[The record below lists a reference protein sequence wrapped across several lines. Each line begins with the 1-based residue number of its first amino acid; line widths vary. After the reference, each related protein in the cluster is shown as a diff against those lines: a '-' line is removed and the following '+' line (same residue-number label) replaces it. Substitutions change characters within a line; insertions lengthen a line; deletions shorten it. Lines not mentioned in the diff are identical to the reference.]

1 MDWNMILMQPIQSL
15 LTQLFGFLPN
25 FLGALLILLVGWLI
39 AKALESVVVGLL
51 KTVQLDRL
59 AERIQLADVLT
70 KGGIRQ
76 KLSELIGVIIYWL
89 AILMVVIAALNAL
102 QLTVAAQL
110 LEQVVTFLPNV
121 VASIFILIVGI
132 FAASFV
138 AATVRTAASNAGV
151 SQSQVLSEIVQG
163 VVIIFSGVA
172 ALQQL
177 GIQFVGEVFLIILAG
192 FSLALGLAFG
202 LGCKDRAGR
211 WLESFIEQLSSRK
224 R

>member
-1 MDWNMILMQPIQSL
+1 MDWNTILVQPIQSL
-15 LTQLFGFLPN
+15 LTQLLGFLPN

-39 AKALESVVVGLL
+39 AKALEGVVVGLL

-89 AILMVVIAALNAL
+89 AMLMVVIVALNAL
-102 QLTVAAQL
+102 QLTVAAEL
-110 LEQVVTFLPNV
+110 LERVVTFLPNV

-151 SQSQVLSEIVQG
+151 AQSQVLSEIAQG

-211 WLESFIEQLSSRK
+211 WLESFLEQLSSRK

>member
-1 MDWNMILMQPIQSL
+1 MDWNMILVQPIQSL
-15 LTQLFGFLPN
+15 LTQLLGFLPS

-89 AILMVVIAALNAL
+89 GMLMVVIAALNAL

-151 SQSQVLSEIVQG
+151 AQSQVLSEIVQG
-163 VVIIFSGVA
+163 HVIIFAGVA

-211 WLESFIEQLSSRK
+211 WLDGLIEQMSSRK